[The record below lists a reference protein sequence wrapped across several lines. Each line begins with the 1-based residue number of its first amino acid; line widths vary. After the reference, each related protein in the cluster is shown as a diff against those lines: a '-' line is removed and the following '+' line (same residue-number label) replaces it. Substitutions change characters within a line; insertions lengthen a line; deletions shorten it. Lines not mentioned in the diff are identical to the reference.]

1 MKESAI
7 LESSAIVADV
17 LGAPAVAQ
25 VNARILCEL
34 MGTIHLLKSVPTVR
48 TRGKG
53 GKVATSQASEHAI
66 APPEGTACDLS
77 DIVAP

>member
-34 MGTIHLLKSVPTVR
+34 MDTIYLEGEPR
-48 TRGKG
+48 EEKG
-53 GKVATSQASEHAI
+53 GRKQQET
-66 APPEGTACDLS
+66 
-77 DIVAP
+77 